1 MSADA
6 FQEWLEPLDWIEP
19 DAPVEGQRSHV
30 PAEKLSDLGVA
41 AWSRLLDWLRSAASI
56 DSPA

>member
-1 MSADA
+1 MPAEA

-19 DAPVEGQRSHV
+19 DAPVDGQRSHES
-30 PAEKLSDLGVA
+30 AEGLSDLGVA

-56 DSPA
+56 DSAA